1 MDGRKKMKKIIYMNQ
16 IDLGKIL
23 EMAHRG
29 CSIELELTKGLEE
42 RWVDACIHLNSE
54 QMKAFHRIMVRDNI
68 NYRGF
73 LETHELVKNYHGC
86 NFDAWVEKKR
96 K

>member
-1 MDGRKKMKKIIYMNQ
+1 MKKIIYMNQ

-23 EMAHRG
+23 QMSHRG
-29 CSIELELTKGLEE
+29 CRIELELTKDLEG
-42 RWVDACIHLNSE
+42 RWVMADIYLNDE
-54 QMKAFHRIMVRDNI
+54 QMKALHRIMVRDNI

-73 LETHELVKNYHGC
+73 LETHELVKNYQGIDGL
-86 NFDAWVEKKR
+86 DAWVEKKR